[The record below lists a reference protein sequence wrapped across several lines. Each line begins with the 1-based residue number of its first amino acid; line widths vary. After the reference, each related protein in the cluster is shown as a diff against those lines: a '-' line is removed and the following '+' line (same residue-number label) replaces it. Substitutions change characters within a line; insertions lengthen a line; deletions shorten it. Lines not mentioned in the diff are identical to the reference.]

1 MTANWARGEIAW
13 ELDGVER
20 RLCLTLG
27 ALAELE
33 TAYHAED
40 LGALVQR
47 FSSGK
52 LSALDIVRIVAAG
65 LRGGGQAAT
74 EQDVAVM
81 RCDGGA
87 AGFAALVSALLAATF
102 GGHGGDAPANP

>member
-1 MTANWARGEIAW
+1 MTANRARGEIAW

-20 RLCLTLG
+20 RFCLTLG

-33 TAYHAED
+33 AAYGVED

-52 LSALDIVRIVAAG
+52 LAAVDILRIVAAG
-65 LRGGGQAAT
+65 LRGGGQPASEQEVAA
-74 EQDVAVM
+74 M
-81 RCDGGA
+81 RCEGGA

-102 GGHGGDAPANP
+102 GGNSGSASANP